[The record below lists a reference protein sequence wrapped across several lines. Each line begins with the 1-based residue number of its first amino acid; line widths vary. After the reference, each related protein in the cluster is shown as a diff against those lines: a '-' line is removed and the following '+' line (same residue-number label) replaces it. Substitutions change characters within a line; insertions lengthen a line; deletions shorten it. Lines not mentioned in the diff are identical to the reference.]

1 MTIDFCTEHYR
12 GNATVVGGYVVAA
25 YLRAVKSNRGSGILV
40 SWDEN
45 DGYSANDG
53 TDVDAVWRYA
63 RRYGRVRNA

>member
-12 GNATVVGGYVVAA
+12 GNATAVGGYVVAA

>member
-1 MTIDFCTEHYR
+1 MTIDFCTKHYR
-12 GNATVVGGYVVAA
+12 GNVTTVGGYVVAA

-45 DGYSANDG
+45 GYSANDG

-63 RRYGRVRNA
+63 RMYGKVRNA